1 MTNHSTHC
9 ASCPLR
15 SPRSRTAESSGQL
28 HLFEHAASYAPS
40 PTPQVRR
47 LRDALAPYLCLDE
60 LRRLA
65 TCGQDVQAA
74 LRSDDPPP
82 DEVQALLALLCALLS
97 PPPGEAIRSAADLAA
112 RLLVEIGHLDH
123 EVFVV
128 ACLDNALHIQR
139 ILSLYRGTANSTAV
153 RVGEVFRP
161 AIALGSTSIIVAH
174 NHPAGSTTPSPEDV
188 EVTTLLRA
196 AGQTLG
202 IELLDHLII
211 AQGRWASLRTE
222 RQGW

>member
-1 MTNHSTHC
+1 MSNHLTHC
-9 ASCPLR
+9 AACPMRFRR
-15 SPRSRTAESSGQL
+15 SHTPANDGQL
-28 HLFEHAASYAPS
+28 CLFESAAVYETL
-40 PTPQVRR
+40 PTPQLRR
-47 LRDALAPYLCLDE
+47 LREAIAPYLCLDE
-60 LRRLA
+60 LRRMA
-65 TCGQDVQAA
+65 TSGQDVQAA
-74 LRSDDPPP
+74 LRRDEPPP
-82 DEVQALLALLCALLS
+82 DEIQALLSLLTALLS
-97 PPPGEAIRSAADLAA
+97 PLPGEVMRSAADLAA
-112 RLLVEIGHLDH
+112 RLLIEIGHLDH

-139 ILSLYRGTANSTAV
+139 IVSLYRGTANSTAV